1 MTTLN
6 TFNICNKN
14 INNIF
19 DNIENWVQLLENSLN
34 ELNKIKHI
42 EFNYYKILSINET
55 LSLA

>member
-14 INNIF
+14 INNLF
-19 DNIENWVQLLENSLN
+19 DNIENRVFIIEKSLN
-34 ELNKIKHI
+34 EIKHI
-42 EFNYYKILSINET
+42 EFNYYKT